1 MKRCNGKKTMSR
13 ISIRV
18 KLAKKFPPSFRS
30 ACFYNIPGG
39 FVPLMWFECFAPITV
54 VIVRRLEKG
63 VCFGTLQM
71 CDIARGPGAKFPD
84 NDTIFRPTGVW
95 AFFRLVGTFVKP
107 AFFRLGE
114 ARPKVFL
121 SNLNSLFKDIRTF
134 RNFPEPI

>member
-1 MKRCNGKKTMSR
+1 
-13 ISIRV
+13 
-18 KLAKKFPPSFRS
+18 
-30 ACFYNIPGG
+30 
-39 FVPLMWFECFAPITV
+39 MWFECFAPITV

-71 CDIARGPGAKFPD
+71 CDIARGPGAKFPE

-95 AFFRLVGTFVKP
+95 AFFRLVGTFVKH
-107 AFFRLGE
+107 AFFRLDE